1 MKSRTVFIFSIL
13 LLLQAILPFVNEA
26 EAAFTNE
33 ATDGFIICFD
43 TPNSGD
49 RCDAYDS
56 GAGDETPNIP
66 DWVKAEFVFE
76 MVNTSSIA
84 MKMNWAIYEFD
95 RETLG
100 MNDNASLTENLTLL
114 GMGNN
119 SGAPADMIRN
129 LFDENLGG
137 DTVRNQLIGSV
148 NSTVSQLLTSFGDV
162 DEVTTN
168 YIDSF
173 YDGVET
179 TTCSTDKSSDSVF
192 EGRPG
197 STVFAPPICFSTN
210 ANVDLGSSTFSYR

>member
-1 MKSRTVFIFSIL
+1 PHEGGPRHIGAKSNKRHKCPSHVGGMGVRSRTVFIFSIL

-26 EAAFTNE
+26 EAAVFTNE
-33 ATDGFIICFD
+33 DSDGFMVCFD
-43 TPNSGD
+43 TPNLGD
-49 RCDAYDS
+49 RCDPYLS
-56 GAGDETPNIP
+56 GAGDGTPNLP
-66 DWVKAEFVFE
+66 DWVQAEFVFE
-76 MVNTSSIA
+76 MLNTSSIA

-148 NSTVSQLLTSFGDV
+148 NSTVSQLLTSFGNV

-173 YDGVET
+173 YDGVAT
-179 TTCSTDKSSDSVF
+179 TT
-192 EGRPG
+192 
-197 STVFAPPICFSTN
+197 
-210 ANVDLGSSTFSYR
+210 